1 MGVSLPLPF
10 LRGFSSAGFTDL
22 DFYLR
27 ISSRFDC
34 LQSAHTSRLYGE
46 SVVLDEAC
54 KGTRWAQWSGR
65 ALSIRCCTGGPGKEF
80 CDVKDD
86 KHAVCKWR

>member
-1 MGVSLPLPF
+1 MRLFGETLM
-10 LRGFSSAGFTDL
+10 L
-22 DFYLR
+22 D
-27 ISSRFDC
+27 
-34 LQSAHTSRLYGE
+34 
-46 SVVLDEAC
+46 SVC
-54 KGTRWAQWSGR
+54 KGTKWSKQ